1 LQEDFFNAGAHFF
14 QQGKQI
20 QKKKKFPI
28 FLDHPS
34 RHFL

>member
-20 QKKKKFPI
+20 QKKKKIPYI
-28 FLDHPS
+28 SGPP
-34 RHFL
+34 